1 MLDIK
6 FIRENKDIVAAGAK
20 KKRVE
25 VDLDKLLKLDDE
37 RLEKLKE
44 VEGLRGEMNRVSND
58 IGRDQ
63 DPKLKVQ
70 LIEEMRLV
78 KEDLKKK
85 EEELK
90 KIMEEWQS
98 LMLEVPNV
106 PSPDTPEGPDES
118 GNVVIRTWG
127 EKPNFDF
134 KAKDHMEIGEAL
146 GIIDNT
152 TAAEVAGA
160 RFTYLKGDLVR
171 MQFAILNFLIGILTD
186 EKTLESIIKEKNL
199 NISAKPFVPVIP
211 PFMIRPN
218 PFLKM
223 GRLFPK
229 EDRYYI
235 PSDDLYLIG
244 SAEHTLGTMHMDHTF
259 TEADLPVRYVGYSP
273 AFRREAGTYGKDT
286 RGILRVHQFEKL
298 EVESFCLPENSLKE
312 QELFVAIQEHILQAL
327 KLPYEVMMICTGDMG
342 KPDYRQIDIN
352 TWMPGQ
358 NSYRETHTADLMT
371 SFQARRLNTKVKR
384 ADGKVD
390 IVHMNDATVAAMGRL
405 LIAII
410 ENYQQADGSV
420 KIPEVLRPY
429 MGGQEFIK

>member
-1 MLDIK
+1 
-6 FIRENKDIVAAGAK
+6 
-20 KKRVE
+20 
-25 VDLDKLLKLDDE
+25 
-37 RLEKLKE
+37 
-44 VEGLRGEMNRVSND
+44 
-58 IGRDQ
+58 
-63 DPKLKVQ
+63 
-70 LIEEMRLV
+70 
-78 KEDLKKK
+78 
-85 EEELK
+85 
-90 KIMEEWQS
+90 
-98 LMLEVPNV
+98 
-106 PSPDTPEGPDES
+106 
-118 GNVVIRTWG
+118 
-127 EKPNFDF
+127 
-134 KAKDHMEIGEAL
+134 
-146 GIIDNT
+146 
-152 TAAEVAGA
+152 
-160 RFTYLKGDLVR
+160 
-171 MQFAILNFLIGILTD
+171 
-186 EKTLESIIKEKNL
+186 
-199 NISAKPFVPVIP
+199 
-211 PFMIRPN
+211 MIRPN